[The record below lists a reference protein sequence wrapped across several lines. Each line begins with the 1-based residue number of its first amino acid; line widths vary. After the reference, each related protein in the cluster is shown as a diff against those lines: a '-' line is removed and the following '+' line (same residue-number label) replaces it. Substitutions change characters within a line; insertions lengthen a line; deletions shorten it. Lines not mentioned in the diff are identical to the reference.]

1 MYDFIKREE
10 GSISFEEVAQVV
22 RKHIA
27 DHDWKSVLLLPPD
40 ITRIHSGAGPITAL
54 YYEELTKRGASVK
67 VLPALGTHLPMTEEQ
82 LRQICGSCWISW
94 TCSVG
99 PSCPRSSALR
109 QRWTIR
115 SG

>member
-54 YYEELTKRGASVK
+54 YYEELTKRGA
-67 VLPALGTHLPMTEEQ
+67 LPIFNTSRM
-82 LRQICGSCWISW
+82 
-94 TCSVG
+94 V
-99 PSCPRSSALR
+99 
-109 QRWTIR
+109 RW
-115 SG
+115 G